1 MASAAHLLDSL
12 AGAGIRSA
20 RQLVRARQEENEE
33 REPLATAHPALDRLL
48 DGGLP
53 RGQLVELVG
62 GRSSGR
68 FSLVVAVLAAVTG
81 TGEAAGLID
90 LGDHLDP
97 ADAAARGADLERLLW
112 LRPTNVKQALAGAEM
127 LLASGF
133 ALVAVDLGHPP
144 LCGGRGAE
152 AAWLRLAR
160 AARAQGAALLVAS
173 PYRVSGTAAF
183 AVLKAGRAA
192 VRWSGDGALQM
203 PGTSSQVLERL
214 GVRLAL
220 EKRRGALAGQSE
232 AFQLSASPLPE
243 PAPRRSAVRAA
254 RPAFPSAVPV
264 RPDLDDEAW
273 PRLAAAS
280 A

>member
-1 MASAAHLLDSL
+1 MATAAHLLDSL
-12 AGAGIRSA
+12 ATAGIRSA
-20 RQLVRARQEENEE
+20 RQLVRARQEEEEE

-112 LRPTNVKQALAGAEM
+112 LRPANVKQALAGAEM
-127 LLASGF
+127 LLTSGF
-133 ALVAVDLGHPP
+133 ALVVVDLGHPP

-160 AARAQGAALLVAS
+160 TARAQGAALLVAS
-173 PYRVSGTAAF
+173 PYRVSGTAAA
-183 AVLKAGRAA
+183 AVLKAGRVEA
-192 VRWSGDGALQM
+192 RWSGSVQVPA
-203 PGTSSQVLERL
+203 VLERL
-214 GVRLAL
+214 AVRLDL
-220 EKRRGALAGQSE
+220 EKRRGALPGQSE

-243 PAPRRSAVRAA
+243 PAPRRPAA
-254 RPAFPSAVPV
+254 RPRLQPV
-264 RPDLDDEAW
+264 KTAQPAQPARWDSDEERQAW
-273 PRLAAAS
+273 PRRAAAS

>member
-1 MASAAHLLDSL
+1 MASAAHLLHSL
-12 AGAGIRSA
+12 QAAGIRSG
-20 RQLVRARQEENEE
+20 RELVRAGQEEE
-33 REPLATAHPALDRLL
+33 REPLATGHAPLDRLL

-68 FSLVVAVLAAVTG
+68 FSLVLAVLAAVTG
-81 TGEAAGLID
+81 TGEAVGLVD

-112 LRPTNVKQALAGAEM
+112 LRPANLKQALAGAEM

-144 LCGGRGAE
+144 LRGGRGAE

-160 AARAQGAALLVAS
+160 AARTQGAALLVAS
-173 PYRVSGTAAF
+173 PYRVSGTAAA
-183 AVLKAGRAA
+183 AVLKAGRVRA
-192 VRWSGDGALQM
+192 RWSGAPGAS
-203 PGTSSQVLERL
+203 PAVQVLERL

-220 EKRRGALAGQSE
+220 EKRRGALPGQAE
-232 AFQLSASPLPE
+232 AWELSASPLPQPE
-243 PAPRRSAVRAA
+243 TRERAA
-254 RPAFPSAVPV
+254 RPRRPAAVPALE
-264 RPDLDDEAW
+264 REQSW
-273 PRLAAAS
+273 PRLVAS